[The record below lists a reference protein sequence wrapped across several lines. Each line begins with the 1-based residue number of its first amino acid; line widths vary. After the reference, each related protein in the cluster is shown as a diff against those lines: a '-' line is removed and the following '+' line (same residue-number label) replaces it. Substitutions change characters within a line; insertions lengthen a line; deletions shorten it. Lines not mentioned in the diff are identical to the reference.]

1 MAFHFDVRQVGVR
14 WGVFDVRDNS
24 PVGKTF
30 TTRVDARAWMDELY
44 ADEGLL
50 QDIGYSLNSL
60 EKWLEEHKKSRFKFS
75 EQGENVGAGDLNTP
89 KVS

>member
-1 MAFHFDVRQVGVR
+1 MAFHFDVWQVGVR

-30 TTRVDARAWMDELY
+30 ATRVEARAFMDELY

-50 QDIGYSLNSL
+50 EGMGYSLNSL
-60 EKWLEEHKKSRFKFS
+60 EKWLEEHKTSRFKLS
-75 EQGENVGAGDLNTP
+75 TQGEQVGSGDLNTA